1 MAVKLETLEL
11 EIVQSIK
18 SSRSK
23 ALDSLEKR
31 LRGLRDALVGFQDA
45 DEAVHIIQRISN
57 VTHTLGTAVDST
69 SKMASALRRLN
80 NATTDM
86 SSAGQNVRSI
96 SAAFRDLSNASNFI
110 DGESLQRIVDA
121 TGQMSA
127 SGRNLGAFSR
137 GLNSVGKDADAIG
150 QTVERFQT
158 FVNTLSETGDAI
170 NPEPLEKIAGV
181 SQTIGTAGNSL
192 NRFARGINALGTS
205 MLEVEVTANRFE
217 KFIYGINDASKA
229 VDTAALAPITEF
241 AKTVGSA
248 GSRLEKFATALEKLS
263 KFGANSE
270 QLKQALQGI
279 DAIVGRLAQHKAE
292 LDALAET
299 LNNVS
304 ASLKTLNRA
313 GDVGAQIQRVQKS
326 LKTAGSDAAAFA
338 RHLVKIPWEH
348 LKNKIG
354 GLVQPLQN
362 LVHSFA
368 RIAMYRALRT
378 AVKAITQGFGE
389 GIKHLYHWSELVNNE
404 FKASMDSLSTSAH
417 YLRDSLGA
425 MVSPLIDALAPAV
438 EILVEKFVSLL
449 NIINQF
455 FATLTGKDTW
465 RRAVRTATEY
475 DDGIKDAADSTKE
488 ATDAQKKL
496 NKALQ
501 DFDELNL
508 ITTST
513 TNGRNPSGGNN
524 GNDSGIDSTHFV
536 EEPVAD
542 WIKGIKDAIERG
554 EWYEAGNMLADKLN
568 SLIDSFDAEEFGKNV
583 GQKIQHGIEFYL
595 GFMKNTHW
603 DTLGGKLADFLNAI
617 VKEVDPQDLGEAIVA
632 KFNAAIDF
640 LAGFTK
646 KFDWE
651 EAGKWLAD
659 VIIGAFTGLNWGT
672 LGTLIGDLAG
682 GLLKMIKAGFKEL
695 LNNGDKVMDSIGDF
709 FSGLGWDGLK
719 NVVELGMI
727 VGGFKILFAAIF
739 GDAGLIASVKSSVA
753 GLLSQSGLG
762 SGASYAITV
771 MLALELTREMSGW
784 LEKVKEKGFTSGTLE
799 YFGADSEFTLIGW
812 LTPTHEIA
820 TGLEA
825 IRTELQKLF
834 MEDPSNLPFFKKTLG
849 LVNAWLR
856 LLGMSELDF
865 TEDTD
870 KPGYDKPSVSSS
882 TPGAQWDPIGQEWF
896 VPQLDTTAQTAALQ
910 AVQEAAKGARKGIQE
925 LPPTDDEVTAFKGQI
940 DKERSKLNGS
950 KGSIKSAASSAHS
963 GINAIKPA
971 DSETTKFV
979 NALKPWKKKL
989 DGKGK
994 NDGSLVQG
1002 ANNAKSALDTV
1013 SKGTYNPVV
1022 KVTTSGLGDI
1032 EERIKA
1038 AAKNRTI
1045 KLTIDPYVLTSSTNK
1060 SGKTVET
1067 RLNSQQFNKV
1077 FMAEGGWPGQGSFFV
1092 AGEVPG
1098 QAEMVGNINGK
1109 TGVASGK
1116 EITGIADAVRD
1127 TGQTEAELLRQ
1138 QNQLLRQILA
1148 KSGNVT
1154 LAPTAAAGRWVAQSQ
1169 QAYARATGG

>member
-1 MAVKLETLEL
+1 MPALDKLTIEVVADTSKATKNIAKLAQTLKTLSEGSSGTAGAA
-11 EIVQSIK
+11 ESIK
-18 SSRSK
+18 K
-23 ALDSLEKR
+23 AADAVAKFCEAANSTNGVATKIKKVGAALNELQNSVSGLQDTAKGIDAVAGALNRLADASDKVTGVKQTIKEIRAVGIGVARTAVAKDAVDTGKTSLEKSPITQADVES
-31 LRGLRDALVGFQDA
+31 LAAEEPKLQGLIDTLQRGADAAGRFSAKL
-45 DEAVHIIQRISN
+45 
-57 VTHTLGTAVDST
+57 
-69 SKMASALRRLN
+69 ASLPLKVVAEG
-80 NATTDM
+80 AK
-86 SSAGQNVRSI
+86 
-96 SAAFRDLSNASNFI
+96 NASSWIWQLGKGMVSHIWGSFKNK
-110 DGESLQRIVDA
+110 L
-121 TGQMSA
+121 TG
-127 SGRNLGAFSR
+127 F
-137 GLNSVGKDADAIG
+137 
-150 QTVERFQT
+150 
-158 FVNTLSETGDAI
+158 
-170 NPEPLEKIAGV
+170 
-181 SQTIGTAGNSL
+181 
-192 NRFARGINALGTS
+192 
-205 MLEVEVTANRFE
+205 
-217 KFIYGINDASKA
+217 
-229 VDTAALAPITEF
+229 
-241 AKTVGSA
+241 A
-248 GSRLEKFATALEKLS
+248 GSL
-263 KFGANSE
+263 G
-270 QLKQALQGI
+270 
-279 DAIVGRLAQHKAE
+279 
-292 LDALAET
+292 
-299 LNNVS
+299 
-304 ASLKTLNRA
+304 
-313 GDVGAQIQRVQKS
+313 
-326 LKTAGSDAAAFA
+326 
-338 RHLVKIPWEH
+338 
-348 LKNKIG
+348 
-354 GLVQPLQN
+354 N
-362 LVHSFA
+362 LFHSIK
-368 RIAMYRALRT
+368 RIAMYRGIRALIRS
-378 AVKAITQGFGE
+378 ITSGFSE
-389 GIKHLYHWSELVNNE
+389 GIKHLYRWSELVNNE

-449 NIINQF
+449 NVVNQF

-488 ATDAQKKL
+488 ATEAQKKL

-513 TNGRNPSGGNN
+513 TKGRNPSGGNN

-554 EWYEAGNMLADKLN
+554 EWYEAGSMLADKLN
-568 SLIDSFDAEEFGKNV
+568 GLIDSFDAEDFGRRV
-583 GQKIQHGIEFYL
+583 GEKIQHGIEFYL

-617 VKEVDPQDLGEAIVA
+617 VKEVDPNDLGEAIVA
-632 KFNAAIDF
+632 KFNASIDF

-695 LNNGDKVMDSIGDF
+695 LNSGDKVMESIGDF

-719 NVVELGMI
+719 NVVELGLI
-727 VGGFKILFAAIF
+727 VAGFKILFATIF

-762 SGASYAITV
+762 SGASYAIPILLT
-771 MLALELTREMSGW
+771 LELTREVAGW
-784 LEKVKEKGFTSGTLE
+784 ADLVKEKGLAAGTLE
-799 YFGADSEFTLIGW
+799 YFGADSDFTVIGW
-812 LTPTHEIA
+812 LNPTHLIA

-825 IRTELQKLF
+825 VRDEMHKIF

-865 TEDTD
+865 TEDKD

-882 TPGAQWDPIGQEWF
+882 TPGAQWDPVGQEWF
-896 VPQLDTTAQTAALQ
+896 VPQIDTTAQTAALQ
-910 AVQEAAKGARKGIQE
+910 AVQEAAKEARKGIAN
-925 LPPTDDEVTAFKGQI
+925 LPPTDDEVTSFKGQI
-940 DKERSKLNGS
+940 DKERDKLSGS
-950 KGSIKSAASSAHS
+950 KGSIKSSASSAHS

-971 DSETTKFV
+971 DSETTKFA

-1002 ANNAKSALDTV
+1002 ADNAKSALDKV

-1022 KVTTSGLGDI
+1022 KVTTSGYSDVVKKLNNLPKSTDY
-1032 EERIKA
+1032 
-1038 AAKNRTI
+1038 TI
-1045 KLTIDPYVLTSSTNK
+1045 TFKPVIDKKTTGSLMSGSGNTANFTIALAN
-1060 SGKTVET
+1060 G
-1067 RLNSQQFNKV
+1067 
-1077 FMAEGGWPGQGSFFV
+1077 AESVPQGTMFV

-1127 TGQTEAELLRQ
+1127 TGQTEAELLRE
-1138 QNQLLRQILA
+1138 QNRLLRQILT
-1148 KSGNVT
+1148 KSGTVT
-1154 LAPTAAAGRWVAQSQ
+1154 LTPSAAAGRWVSQSQ
-1169 QAYARATGG
+1169 AAYARATGG

>member
-1 MAVKLETLEL
+1 MPALDKLTIEVVADTSKATKNIAKLAQTLKTLSEGSSGTAGAAD
-11 EIVQSIK
+11 SIK
-18 SSRSK
+18 K
-23 ALDSLEKR
+23 AADAVAKFCDAANNTNGVATKIKKVGAALNELQNSVSGLQDTAKGIDAVAGALNRLADASDKVTGVKQTIKEIRAVGIGVARTAVTKDAVDTGKTSLEKSPITQADVDG
-31 LRGLRDALVGFQDA
+31 LAAEEPKLQGLIDTLQRGADAAGRFSTKLA
-45 DEAVHIIQRISN
+45 SLPLKAVAEGAKNASSWIWQ
-57 VTHTLGTAVDST
+57 LG
-69 SKMASALRRLN
+69 KGMASHIWGSFKNKL
-80 NATTDM
+80 
-86 SSAGQNVRSI
+86 
-96 SAAFRDLSNASNFI
+96 
-110 DGESLQRIVDA
+110 
-121 TGQMSA
+121 TG
-127 SGRNLGAFSR
+127 F
-137 GLNSVGKDADAIG
+137 
-150 QTVERFQT
+150 
-158 FVNTLSETGDAI
+158 
-170 NPEPLEKIAGV
+170 
-181 SQTIGTAGNSL
+181 
-192 NRFARGINALGTS
+192 
-205 MLEVEVTANRFE
+205 
-217 KFIYGINDASKA
+217 
-229 VDTAALAPITEF
+229 
-241 AKTVGSA
+241 A
-248 GSRLEKFATALEKLS
+248 GSL
-263 KFGANSE
+263 G
-270 QLKQALQGI
+270 
-279 DAIVGRLAQHKAE
+279 
-292 LDALAET
+292 
-299 LNNVS
+299 
-304 ASLKTLNRA
+304 
-313 GDVGAQIQRVQKS
+313 
-326 LKTAGSDAAAFA
+326 
-338 RHLVKIPWEH
+338 
-348 LKNKIG
+348 
-354 GLVQPLQN
+354 N
-362 LVHSFA
+362 LFHSIK
-368 RIAMYRALRT
+368 RIAMYRGIRALIRS
-378 AVKAITQGFGE
+378 ITSGFSE
-389 GIKHLYHWSELVNNE
+389 GIKHLYRWSELVNNE

-449 NIINQF
+449 NVVNQF

-488 ATDAQKKL
+488 ATEAQKKL

-513 TNGRNPSGGNN
+513 TKGRNPSGGNN

-536 EEPVAD
+536 EEPVAN
-542 WIKGIKDAIERG
+542 WIKEIKDAIDRG
-554 EWYEAGNMLADKLN
+554 EWFEAGSMLADKLN
-568 SLIDSFDAEEFGKNV
+568 GLIDSFDAEDFGRRV
-583 GQKIQHGIEFYL
+583 GEKIQHGIEFYL

-617 VKEVDPQDLGEAIVA
+617 VKEVDPNDLGEAIVA

-695 LNNGDKVMDSIGDF
+695 LNSGDKVMDSIGDF

-727 VGGFKILFAAIF
+727 VGGFKILFATIF

-762 SGASYAITV
+762 SGASYAIPVLLT
-771 MLALELTREMSGW
+771 LELTREVAGW
-784 LEKVKEKGFTSGTLE
+784 ADLVKEKGLAAGTLE
-799 YFGADSEFTLIGW
+799 YFGADSDFTVIGW
-812 LTPTHEIA
+812 LNPTHLIA

-825 IRTELQKLF
+825 VRDEMHKIF

-865 TEDTD
+865 TEDKD

-882 TPGAQWDPIGQEWF
+882 TPGAQWDPVGQEWF
-896 VPQLDTTAQTAALQ
+896 VPQIDTTAQTAALQ
-910 AVQEAAKGARKGIQE
+910 AVQEAAKEARKGIAN
-925 LPPTDDEVTAFKGQI
+925 LPPTDDEVTSFKGQI
-940 DKERSKLNGS
+940 DKERDKLSGS
-950 KGSIKSAASSAHS
+950 KGSIKSSASSAHS

-1002 ANNAKSALDTV
+1002 ADNAKSALDKV

-1022 KVTTSGLGDI
+1022 KVTTSGYSDVVKKLNNLPSSKIYTI
-1032 EERIKA
+1032 EFKPIIDKKTTGSLMSGSGNTA
-1038 AAKNRTI
+1038 NFTI
-1045 KLTIDPYVLTSSTNK
+1045 ALAN
-1060 SGKTVET
+1060 G
-1067 RLNSQQFNKV
+1067 
-1077 FMAEGGWPGQGSFFV
+1077 AESVPQGTMFV

-1127 TGQTEAELLRQ
+1127 TGQTEAELLRE
-1138 QNQLLRQILA
+1138 QNRLLRQILT
-1148 KSGNVT
+1148 KSGTVT
-1154 LAPTAAAGRWVAQSQ
+1154 LTPSAAAGRWVSQSQ
-1169 QAYARATGG
+1169 AAYARATGG

>member
-1 MAVKLETLEL
+1 M
-11 EIVQSIK
+11 
-18 SSRSK
+18 
-23 ALDSLEKR
+23 
-31 LRGLRDALVGFQDA
+31 GFQDA

-86 SSAGQNVRSI
+86 STAGQNVRNI

-158 FVNTLSETGDAI
+158 FVNTLSEAGDAI
-170 NPEPLEKIAGV
+170 DPEPLEKIAGA
-181 SQTIGTAGNSL
+181 SQAIGTAGNSL

-248 GSRLEKFATALEKLS
+248 GSRLEKFVAALEKLS

-279 DAIVGRLAQHKAE
+279 DAIIGRLAQHKAE

-304 ASLKTLNRA
+304 ASLKALNRA

-326 LKTAGSDAAAFA
+326 LKTSGADAAAFA
-338 RHLVKIPWEH
+338 RHLVKMPWEH
-348 LKNKIG
+348 LKNKIN
-354 GLVQPLQN
+354 GLIKPIQN
-362 LVHSFA
+362 LGHSFA

-378 AVKAITQGFGE
+378 AIKAITQGFSE
-389 GIKHLYHWSELVNNE
+389 GIKHLYHWSSIVDNE

-449 NIINQF
+449 NVVNQF

-488 ATDAQKKL
+488 ATEAQKKL

-513 TNGRNPSGGNN
+513 TKGRNPSGGNN

-536 EEPVAD
+536 EEPVAN
-542 WIKGIKDAIERG
+542 WIKEIKDAIDRG
-554 EWYEAGNMLADKLN
+554 EWFEAGSMLAEKLN
-568 SLIDSFDAEEFGKNV
+568 SLIDNFDAEDFGRRV
-583 GQKIQHGIEFYL
+583 GEKIQHGIEFYL
-595 GFMKNTHW
+595 GFMKSTHW

-617 VKEVDPQDLGEAIVA
+617 VKEVDPNDLGEAIVA

-682 GLLKMIKAGFKEL
+682 GLLKMIKAGFNEL
-695 LNNGDKVMDSIGDF
+695 LNSGDKVMESIGDF

-719 NVVELGMI
+719 NVVELGLL
-727 VGGFKILFAAIF
+727 VAGFKILFNAVF
-739 GDAGLIASVKSSVA
+739 GDTGLIASVKAAVA
-753 GLLSQSGLG
+753 GLLSKAGLTG
-762 SGASYAITV
+762 GVVVSV
-771 MLALELTREMSGW
+771 LLALAWAASGIADNIEKYGVDKGLWMSLGVLSPEMQVQLGIDSSFA
-784 LEKVKEKGFTSGTLE
+784 EKYSWVN
-799 YFGADSEFTLIGW
+799 
-812 LTPTHEIA
+812 
-820 TGLEA
+820 GLEF
-825 IRTELQKLF
+825 LGNVQKAADKF
-834 MEDPSNLPFFKKTLG
+834 KEAFASDTKNLPFFKRTLEIINAFRKLMG
-849 LVNAWLR
+849 L
-856 LLGMSELDF
+856 SELSWDD
-865 TEDTD
+865 E
-870 KPGYDKPSVSSS
+870 PSTPPTSSS
-882 TPGAQWDPIGQEWF
+882 TPGAQWDPVGQEWF
-896 VPQLDTTAQTAALQ
+896 VPEIDTTAQTAALH
-910 AVQEAAKGARKGIQE
+910 AVQEAAKEARKGIAN
-925 LPPTDDEVTAFKGQI
+925 LPPTDDEVTSFKGQI
-940 DKERSKLNGS
+940 NKERDKLSGS
-950 KGSIKSAASSAHS
+950 KGSIKSSAASAHS

-971 DSETTKFV
+971 DSETTKFA

-1002 ANNAKSALDTV
+1002 ADNAKSALDKV
-1013 SKGTYNPVV
+1013 AKGTYNPVV
-1022 KVTTSGLGDI
+1022 KVTTSNLSETKKEVSGLQKALDDLSKQQNIKVKMTVDI
-1032 EERIKA
+1032 A
-1038 AAKNRTI
+1038 NAG
-1045 KLTIDPYVLTSSTNK
+1045 TSQQHLQVNNYF
-1060 SGKTVET
+1060 GT
-1067 RLNSQQFNKV
+1067 RLIAE
-1077 FMAEGGWPGQGSFFV
+1077 AEGGFPPQGSMFV

-1098 QAEMVGNINGK
+1098 QAEMVGTINGK

-1127 TGQTEAELLRQ
+1127 TGQTEAELLKE
-1138 QNQLLRQILA
+1138 QNRLLRQILT
-1148 KSGNVT
+1148 KSGTVT
-1154 LAPTAAAGRWVAQSQ
+1154 LTPSAAAGRWVSQSQ
-1169 QAYARATGG
+1169 AAYARATGG

>member
-1 MAVKLETLEL
+1 MPALDKLTIEVVADT
-11 EIVQSIK
+11 
-18 SSRSK
+18 SK
-23 ALDSLEKR
+23 ATKNIAKLAGTLKTLSEGSSGTAGAAESIRKAADAVAKFCEAANSTNGVATKIKKVGAALNELQNSVSGLQDTAKGIDAVAGALNRLADASDKVTGVKQTIKEIRAVGIGVARTAVTKDAVDTGRTSLEKSPITQADVEGLAAEEPR
-31 LRGLRDALVGFQDA
+31 LQGLIDTLQRGADAAGRFSTKLASLPLKVVAEGAKNASSWIWQ
-45 DEAVHIIQRISN
+45 
-57 VTHTLGTAVDST
+57 LG
-69 SKMASALRRLN
+69 KGMASHIWGSFKNKL
-80 NATTDM
+80 
-86 SSAGQNVRSI
+86 
-96 SAAFRDLSNASNFI
+96 
-110 DGESLQRIVDA
+110 
-121 TGQMSA
+121 TG
-127 SGRNLGAFSR
+127 F
-137 GLNSVGKDADAIG
+137 
-150 QTVERFQT
+150 
-158 FVNTLSETGDAI
+158 
-170 NPEPLEKIAGV
+170 
-181 SQTIGTAGNSL
+181 
-192 NRFARGINALGTS
+192 
-205 MLEVEVTANRFE
+205 
-217 KFIYGINDASKA
+217 
-229 VDTAALAPITEF
+229 
-241 AKTVGSA
+241 A
-248 GSRLEKFATALEKLS
+248 GSL
-263 KFGANSE
+263 G
-270 QLKQALQGI
+270 
-279 DAIVGRLAQHKAE
+279 
-292 LDALAET
+292 
-299 LNNVS
+299 
-304 ASLKTLNRA
+304 
-313 GDVGAQIQRVQKS
+313 
-326 LKTAGSDAAAFA
+326 
-338 RHLVKIPWEH
+338 
-348 LKNKIG
+348 
-354 GLVQPLQN
+354 N
-362 LVHSFA
+362 LFHSIK
-368 RIAMYRALRT
+368 RIAMYRGIRALIRS
-378 AVKAITQGFGE
+378 ITSGFSE

-449 NIINQF
+449 NVVNQF

-488 ATDAQKKL
+488 ATEAQKKL

-513 TNGRNPSGGNN
+513 TKGRNPSGGNN

-536 EEPVAD
+536 EEPVAN
-542 WIKGIKDAIERG
+542 WIKEIKDAIDRG
-554 EWYEAGNMLADKLN
+554 EWYEAGNMLAEKLN
-568 SLIDSFDAEEFGKNV
+568 GLIASFDAEAFGEKV
-583 GQKIQHGIEFYL
+583 GQKIQNGIDFYL

-617 VKEVDPQDLGEAIVA
+617 VKEVDPNDLGEAIVA

-695 LNNGDKVMDSIGDF
+695 LNSGDKVMDSIGDF

-719 NVVELGMI
+719 NVVELGLI
-727 VGGFKILFAAIF
+727 VAGFKLLFSAVF

-762 SGASYAITV
+762 SGASYAIPVLLT
-771 MLALELTREMSGW
+771 LEFTREVAGW
-784 LEKVKEKGFTSGTLE
+784 ADLVKEKGLAAGTLE
-799 YFGADSEFTLIGW
+799 YFGVDSDFTVIGW
-812 LTPTHEIA
+812 LNPTHLIA
-820 TGLEA
+820 TGLEEV
-825 IRTELQKLF
+825 RDELHNLF

-865 TEDTD
+865 TEENN

-882 TPGAQWDPIGQEWF
+882 TPGAQWDPVGQEWF
-896 VPQLDTTAQTAALQ
+896 VPEIDTTAQTAALH
-910 AVQEAAKGARKGIQE
+910 AVQEAAKEARKGIAN
-925 LPPTDDEVTAFKGQI
+925 LPPTDDEVTSFKGQI
-940 DKERSKLNGS
+940 DKERDKLSGS
-950 KGSIKSAASSAHS
+950 KGSIKSSASSAHS

-971 DSETTKFV
+971 DSETTKFA

-1002 ANNAKSALDTV
+1002 ADNAKSALDKV

-1022 KVTTSGLGDI
+1022 KVTTSGYSDVVKKLNNLPSSKTYTITFKPIID
-1032 EERIKA
+1032 
-1038 AAKNRTI
+1038 KNTTGS
-1045 KLTIDPYVLTSSTNK
+1045 LM
-1060 SGKTVET
+1060 SGSHNTANFT
-1067 RLNSQQFNKV
+1067 LALANG
-1077 FMAEGGWPGQGSFFV
+1077 AESVPQGTMFV

-1098 QAEMVGNINGK
+1098 QAEFVGNINGK

-1127 TGQTEAELLRQ
+1127 TGQTEAELLRE
-1138 QNQLLRQILA
+1138 QNNLLRRLLT
-1148 KSGNVT
+1148 KTGTVT
-1154 LAPTAAAGRWVAQSQ
+1154 LAPSAAAGRWVNQSQ
-1169 QAYARATGG
+1169 AAYARATGG